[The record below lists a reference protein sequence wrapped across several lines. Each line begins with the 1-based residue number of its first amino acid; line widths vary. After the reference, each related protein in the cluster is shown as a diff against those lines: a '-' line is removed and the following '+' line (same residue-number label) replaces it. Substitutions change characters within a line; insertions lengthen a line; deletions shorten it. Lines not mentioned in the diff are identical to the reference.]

1 MRILPTLLKQSTD
14 ALLVLLL
21 AVFLLGGCS
30 SSPSRSG
37 DQQATVGGAVQRQ
50 FDRAVTLM
58 KAGNY
63 SEAIPVLEQL
73 TEKDP
78 SLAGPWINLGIA
90 RARIGETQSAAQA
103 LKKAIEV
110 NAKSPAAYTELG
122 MVYRRSGDFDASR
135 KAYLDAIKVD
145 PEYSYAHRNLGI
157 LFEIYLQQPDHA
169 LQHYKRYQALQAE
182 QDEDVQN
189 WIVDLERRVQSTQVK
204 AEVAG
209 Q

>member
-1 MRILPTLLKQSTD
+1 MRTPPTLLKQSTD
-14 ALLVLLL
+14 SLLVLLVAL
-21 AVFLLGGCS
+21 LLLGGCS

-37 DQQATVGGAVQRQ
+37 DQPLTVGGTVQRQ

-58 KAGNY
+58 KAGQY

-73 TEKDP
+73 TEKNP

-90 RARIGETQSAAQA
+90 RARIGETQSAVQA

-110 NAKSPAAYTELG
+110 NAASPAAYTQLG
-122 MVYRRSGDFDASR
+122 MVYRSSGDFEASR
-135 KAYLDAIKVD
+135 KAYLDAITVD
-145 PEYSYAHRNLGI
+145 PQYSYAHRNLGI
-157 LFEIYLQQPDHA
+157 LFEIYLQQPDYA

-182 QDEDVQN
+182 PDKEVQK
-189 WIVDLERRVQSTQVK
+189 WIVELERRVQSRQVNT
-204 AEVAG
+204 EVAR